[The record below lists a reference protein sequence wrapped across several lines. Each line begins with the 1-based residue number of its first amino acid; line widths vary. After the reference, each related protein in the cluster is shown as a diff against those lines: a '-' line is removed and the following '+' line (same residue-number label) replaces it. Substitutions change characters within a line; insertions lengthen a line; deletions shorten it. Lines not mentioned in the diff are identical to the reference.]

1 MTDGSPD
8 ISDDLPYAKR
18 RQREREARKG
28 RLIPRDVVSFAR
40 RDGRNPSRNAAAW
53 SKEMAHWFITP
64 PREERVTSIAAHWR
78 LDAATAFGREAP
90 LILEIGAGTGD
101 AVLEHAAAH
110 PEWNHLAVEV
120 YRPGLARTVVQASER
135 SLANIRVLEGD
146 GRVLVARNITP
157 GSLREVHVWF
167 ADPWPKA
174 KHHKRRLI
182 DAGFLRDVAASLE
195 PGGVLRVATD
205 WADYAEQIER
215 EAREVSELRSC
226 GSTGGPPRPGEASD
240 TERVAAGALYGQVP
254 RYAGR
259 PVTRFE
265 SKGIGLGRPIADFA
279 FTLR

>member
-1 MTDGSPD
+1 MTDGSFT
-8 ISDDLPYAKR
+8 ISENLSYAER

-28 RLIPRDVVSFAR
+28 RLVPREVVSFTL

-53 SKEMAHWFITP
+53 STEMAHWFITP

-78 LDAATAFGREAP
+78 LDAAANFGREAP

-101 AVLEHAAAH
+101 AVLDHAAAH

-120 YRPGLARTVVQASER
+120 YRPGLARTVVLANER

-146 GRVLVARNITP
+146 GRALIARNIP
-157 GSLREVHVWF
+157 PRSLREVHIWF

-182 DAGFLRDVAASLE
+182 DARFLRDVAASLSV
-195 PGGVLRVATD
+195 GGVLRMATD

-226 GSTGGPPRPGEASD
+226 GSTGGSPRPGAASG

-259 PVTRFE
+259 PMTRFE
-265 SKGIGLGRPIADFA
+265 SKGTDLGRPIADFA
-279 FTLR
+279 FAVR